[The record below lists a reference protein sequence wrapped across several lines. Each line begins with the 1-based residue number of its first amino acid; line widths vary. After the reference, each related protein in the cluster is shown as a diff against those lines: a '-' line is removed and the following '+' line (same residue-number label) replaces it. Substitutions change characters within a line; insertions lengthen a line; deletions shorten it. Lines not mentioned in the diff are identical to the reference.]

1 MKKLVLGAA
10 FAAIALAGTANA
22 QIQEGNW
29 MVGGHVADFKFTN
42 GFNMNLTPNVGYFVK
57 DNWAVGAQVGLHVA
71 SPKGSSDTQTDWTVG
86 AFTRYYFNPNEVDGL
101 LNHGRFFAEGS
112 VGFGGDNSSSGA
124 STNGADLG
132 IGAGYA
138 YFITPNVSLDA
149 LLKFNALVGGGS
161 SSGKGNLGLGVGFQI
176 YLPTRTAQASLRDQQ

>member
-29 MVGGHVADFKFTN
+29 LVGGHVANIQFTKP
-42 GFNMNLTPNVGYFVK
+42 FTIDLSPKAAYFVK
-57 DNWAVGAQVGLHVA
+57 DNWAVGAGVDVKYA
-71 SPKGSSDTQTDWTVG
+71 DGSETTWSI
-86 AFTRYYFNPNEVDGL
+86 APFTRYYFNTNEIDGL

-112 VGFGGDNSSSGA
+112 AGFGGKNEEVGEKN
-124 STNGADLG
+124 STNGVKLG

-138 YFITPNVSLDA
+138 YFITPNVSVEG
-149 LLKFNALVGGGS
+149 LLKFDGYVGGGNK
-161 SSGKGNLGLGVGFQI
+161 SGNGDLNLGVGFSI